1 MEAHL
6 SRSFYEASKDQNDST
21 SFLLTVDGVPHT
33 AVSLPNNPSG
43 SVDEANESQID
54 HANPSITVGGV
65 QYAAVSSS
73 DDSSPEPT
81 IDRPAGTHA
90 AEKAFLLEISA
101 NKDWIAYVVEKTELD
116 QDRQFYLRIR
126 NITYTSTGAIQSQG
140 SLERNITNCMKC
152 LDALTYCFLSISPN
166 GDRVAISFCKFDPE
180 GNLTSKRPTCW
191 TFRVVGSQLKPDK
204 EIKCQGKAVFT
215 PDDHLAIVG
224 KNILSLYSCKE
235 GYKFVNC
242 LDIRHLFPVHEQ
254 MQECTHP
261 RATQIFWNSSFNGPL
276 KFQDI
281 ATDRML
287 SPVQPIL
294 YLTRFINYN
303 LLTPCYHMLAAS
315 GIDGT
320 YDGASI
326 WSLADGVKSLPLN
339 LTEEV
344 LAISSDKTLAATF
357 GDESTYLNVYH
368 IKSGL
373 LVSRLESKKN
383 AASRTL
389 YPLEYW
395 WPRVLYRVY
404 FSKDNEYIFLIT
416 IYGDIKSFNR
426 ALFMIEVWSRS
437 AEKLVFEFDTK
448 IERDWESKSNLDPY
462 IVESTDNPPTF
473 IAVNT
478 RLSEDVKIIFRSK
491 NLDVFKD
498 VGVSNMEM
506 IRAYSMQPIDSFMQ
520 HVCDL
525 RLTARLDNIKYQLCF
540 GKFAVELW
548 RLKKSNGKTQRE
560 MIYIRAFKSPRYHQG
575 RGFRERWILESCD
588 ESRAVIQSPDRLPS
602 LGIRFGER
610 DRMVVKIKYDGRKY
624 QNNALLHQDEVYLP
638 FAELRLAEEEALNL
652 AKERKQSSFEFACA
666 DFHYIESVC
675 RALHFFYKKRK
686 KIEEDLWPSKED
698 EELIEQ
704 YTKRIKQAKRLAEQS
719 IELMKKE
726 KSRYFTTISGSNTL
740 AMLASFQ
747 DGRDIIF
754 QILQTDDL
762 PINIIGY
769 VRVDAL
775 TEKKG
780 EFVDRNEN
788 ALTILIEQFDYELF
802 DLLFNRVLL
811 YSANLGVGAF
821 CAITETL
828 VFLQRRGETV
838 VFQNCCKKLK
848 FLAMKSDFGKLGKN
862 KWDIRMVM
870 SVDVL
875 HKSTSAEFSDFSSYT
890 IQEQIS
896 RFNFIWVLDAKHIL
910 WHLARDV
917 KAAVH
922 HALQDYR
929 FYRRL
934 HSRNYYSGSAD
945 DRLLSVCAVPFI
957 HFSSYT
963 IFWEDVEF
971 EAGHSNR
978 DDQTWTAR
986 LKLIFCKLLHLSYT
1000 QDRAVH
1006 KAESDL
1012 MQLASKQHEN
1022 DLFHQKGS
1030 VVEVLLYYKW
1040 KIFIRKRF
1048 YLICFIHL
1056 MYYLSFCF
1064 GVLFARECFDY
1075 TIGNSIS
1082 DNPQHI
1088 APITL
1093 MFVANLVLS
1102 IQELRQFFNM
1112 GLLRYFKS
1120 FYNIVDLA
1128 ALIMPPVSFWLMISG
1143 NSTLDEI
1150 SAVTT
1155 IILWMHAILRLRP
1168 FASIVRL

>member
-1 MEAHL
+1 MEDHL
-6 SRSFYEASKDQNDST
+6 SRSFDEARKNQDDSN
-21 SFLLTVDGVPHT
+21 SLLITADGVQYT
-33 AVSLPNNPSG
+33 AVSLPDNHSG
-43 SVDEANESQID
+43 SVDEVNESQSD
-54 HANPSITVGGV
+54 RTNLSITIDGV

-73 DDSSPEPT
+73 DDPSPEPT
-81 IDRPAGTHA
+81 IDRSAGTHA

-101 NKDWIAYVVEKTELD
+101 NKEWMAYVVEKTELD

-126 NITYTSTGAIQSQG
+126 NITYSSIGAIQSQG
-140 SLERNITNCMKC
+140 SLEIDITDCMKC

-166 GDRVAISFCKFDPE
+166 GERVAISFCKFDPE

-191 TFRVVGSQLKPDK
+191 TFRVVGSQVKLDE

-224 KNILSLYSCKE
+224 KHILNLYSCKE

-242 LDIRHLFPVHEQ
+242 LDIRHLFPAHEQ
-254 MQECTHP
+254 MQEDIHP

-281 ATDRML
+281 DTDQML
-287 SPVQPIL
+287 SPVQAIL
-294 YLTRFINYN
+294 YLTRFIKYN
-303 LLTPCYHMLAAS
+303 LLTPCYHMLATS

-368 IKSGL
+368 IKTGL
-373 LVSRLESKKN
+373 LVSKLESQRNIK
-383 AASRTL
+383 ARIL

-395 WPRVLYRVY
+395 WPRVLYRVH

-416 IYGDIKSFNR
+416 IYGNIKSLNQ
-426 ALFMIEVWSRS
+426 ALFMIEVWSRN
-437 AEKLVFEFDTK
+437 AEKLVFEFETK
-448 IERDWESKSNLDPY
+448 IERDWDSKNNLVPY
-462 IVESTDNPPTF
+462 IIESADSPPTF
-473 IAVNT
+473 TAVYT
-478 RLSEDVKIIFRSK
+478 TFSENGTLIFKSE

-506 IRAYSMQPIDSFMQ
+506 IRGYSMQPVDSFMQ

-525 RLTARLDNIKYQLCF
+525 RLTAELDNIMYQLCF

-548 RLKKSNGKTQRE
+548 RLKESNGEIQRE
-560 MIYIRAFKSPRYHQG
+560 MIYIRAFKSPRYHRR
-575 RGFRERWILESCD
+575 RGFMEKWILKSYD

-602 LGIRFGER
+602 LGIRIGER
-610 DRMVVKIKYDGRKY
+610 GRIVVRIRYVGIKY
-624 QNNALLHQDEVYLP
+624 QNSALLHQDEIYLP
-638 FAELRLAEEEALNL
+638 LAELRLAEEALNL
-652 AKERKQSSFEFACA
+652 AEEGKQNSFELACA
-666 DFHYIESVC
+666 DFHYVESVC
-675 RALHFFYKKRK
+675 RALHFFYKELK
-686 KIEEDLWPSKED
+686 KIEDDLRFMKVD
-698 EELIEQ
+698 EELIER
-704 YTKRIKQAKRLAEQS
+704 YTERMKQTKRLAEQS
-719 IELMKKE
+719 IKQMKKE

-780 EFVDRNEN
+780 ESVDRNEN

-811 YSANLGVGAF
+811 YSANLGIGAF

-828 VFLQRRGETV
+828 VFLQGRGETV

-862 KWDIRMVM
+862 QWDIRMVM
-870 SVDVL
+870 SVDIL
-875 HKSTSAEFSDFSSYT
+875 HKSTSAEFSDFSSHT
-890 IQEQIS
+890 TQEQIS
-896 RFNFIWVLDAKHIL
+896 KFNFIWGLRAKHIL
-910 WHLARDV
+910 WRCAKDI
-917 KAAVH
+917 KATVH
-922 HALQDYR
+922 QALVGYR

-934 HSRNYYSGSAD
+934 YFRNYYNGSAD

-971 EAGHSNR
+971 KAGHSNR

-1040 KIFIRKRF
+1040 KTFIRKRF

-1056 MYYLSFCF
+1056 MYYLSFCV

-1082 DNPQHI
+1082 NPQHI
-1088 APITL
+1088 APIAL
-1093 MFVANLVLS
+1093 MFVANLILS
-1102 IQELRQFFNM
+1102 GQELLQFFKM
-1112 GLLRYFKS
+1112 GLLRYFES

-1143 NSTLDEI
+1143 NSTLDEV